1 MAIARP
7 PFRPPLLLEIEA
19 VAKPEWGTKR
29 ICLSCGAK
37 FYDLLR
43 SPILCPACGSE
54 FDPEAAGRARRQR
67 PAIRAGV
74 VEPEAAVVAGVDEAR
89 EEGVGELDELEAE
102 TPLEPAEEAV
112 EEAAE
117 EEDVIIED
125 AGDLGEDDAVG
136 DVLDEG
142 IEDEERGR

>member
-1 MAIARP
+1 M
-7 PFRPPLLLEIEA
+7 
-19 VAKPEWGTKR
+19 AKPEWGTKR

-43 SPILCPACGSE
+43 SPILCPACGAE

-67 PAIRAGV
+67 PAARAGV
-74 VEPEAAVVAGVDEAR
+74 VEPEIAAVAEVDDVR
-89 EEGVGELDELEAE
+89 EEGMGELDELEAE
-102 TPLEPAEEAV
+102 TPLETAEKAV
-112 EEAAE
+112 EEAAD

-136 DVLDEG
+136 EVLDEE
-142 IEDEERGR
+142 IDDEDRGR

>member
-1 MAIARP
+1 M
-7 PFRPPLLLEIEA
+7 
-19 VAKPEWGTKR
+19 AKPEWGTKR

-43 SPILCPACGSE
+43 SPILCPACGTE

-67 PAIRAGV
+67 PAARAGV
-74 VEPEAAVVAGVDEAR
+74 VEPEAAVAGGIDETR

-102 TPLEPAEEAV
+102 TPLEPVEEAV
-112 EEAAE
+112 EEPAD

-125 AGDLGEDDAVG
+125 AGDLGEDDPVG
-136 DVLDEG
+136 EVLDEE
-142 IEDEERGR
+142 IEDDERGR

>member
-1 MAIARP
+1 M
-7 PFRPPLLLEIEA
+7 
-19 VAKPEWGTKR
+19 AKPEWGTKR

-43 SPILCPACGSE
+43 SPILCPACGAE

-67 PAIRAGV
+67 PVARAGV
-74 VEPEAAVVAGVDEAR
+74 VEPEMAVAAEVDDVR
-89 EEGVGELDELEAE
+89 EEEGIGELDELEAE
-102 TPLEPAEEAV
+102 TPLEPAEEAI
-112 EEAAE
+112 EEPAE

-136 DVLDEG
+136 EVLDEE
-142 IEDEERGR
+142 IDDQDRGR